1 MKLER
6 ISIDNFRQYYG
17 KHRVDFAKDEQKN
30 VTVIHGING
39 AGKTSFFLSINWCL
53 YGKSVDN
60 VKVIDNVG
68 ELMSKEAVSRAAIGE
83 TVRTSVDLAFLH
95 NGERYLV
102 KRALQGV
109 KQEDG
114 TVKVE
119 ENDSFTMMRITSADG
134 DAKNIKNPLGT
145 MNSILPANVREYFLF
160 DGEKIDN
167 FAKPEA
173 AAQVKQ
179 AIYLVLKL
187 EILERS
193 RRHLEAV
200 AAEYRKELKN
210 KSGAELRE
218 LLEQEEKAR
227 TEIKK
232 AKDRIYELHQENESA
247 ERKIADIDKRL
258 REMENTNNLQQQR
271 DRIERELKQRRI
283 EMEEVVSTIQD
294 LVTSGYFVVA
304 ESAIKKAL
312 LLLEEKR
319 ARGEIPGDYRQQF
332 IKDLISKMSCI
343 CGRPFTDGSV
353 EHKTLLAK
361 VSNGLPDTLQDE
373 VLNACA
379 VLQAFEQ
386 RTEKQRTDV
395 DAAMRRRADL
405 VDIINGLEAEL
416 DDVSRQLKGSPL
428 EEISKL
434 ERQRENFKGDIQDNT
449 IEIGSLH
456 TRVEDFTKTIAELKK
471 EIDRAR
477 REETREVLLSTKLDL
492 AQRAADAIGEMYQA
506 FADEMREK
514 IQEKTKEIFKKL
526 VWKESHFQD
535 VKLGPD
541 FNLEVIDR
549 YGYSARPEL
558 SAGER
563 QVLSLSF
570 IMAMS
575 RISDEEAPL
584 VMDTP
589 FGRLSS
595 HHRNAIAEHL
605 PILANQLIL
614 FVTDEEL
621 RDEARQN
628 MESRIGAEYRLEFSP
643 MTSCTEIVKVKL

>member
-6 ISIDNFRQYYG
+6 ITIENFRQYCG
-17 KHRVDFAKDEQKN
+17 KQRVEFAKDDQKRI
-30 VTVIHGING
+30 TIIHGING

-53 YGKSVDN
+53 YGKSVEN
-60 VKVIDNVG
+60 IKVVDNVG
-68 ELMSKEAVSRAAIGE
+68 ELMSKEAINRAAVGE
-83 TVRTSVDLAFLH
+83 TVRTSVDLSFLH
-95 NGERYLV
+95 NGDRYLV
-102 KRALQGV
+102 KRTLQGV
-109 KQEDG
+109 KLEDG

-119 ENDSFTMMRITSADG
+119 DTDTFTMMRTKADG
-134 DAKNIKNPLGT
+134 QADRVNNPIGT

-187 EILERS
+187 EILERA
-193 RRHLEAV
+193 RRHLETV
-200 AAEYRKELKN
+200 ASEYRKELKN
-210 KSGAELRE
+210 KSGQQLRV
-218 LLEQEEKAR
+218 LLEEEEKAR
-227 TEIKK
+227 TEISK
-232 AKDRIYELHQENESA
+232 AKDRIYELHQEIESA

-258 REMENTNNLQQQR
+258 REMENTHILQQQR
-271 DRIERELKQRRI
+271 DRIERELKQRRT
-283 EMEEVVSTIQD
+283 EMEEIVNSVRD
-294 LVTSGYFVVA
+294 LATSGYFVVA
-304 ESAIKKAL
+304 EAAIKKAA

-319 ARGEIPGDYRQQF
+319 ARGEIPSDYRQQF
-332 IKDLISKMSCI
+332 IKDLIGKMICV
-343 CGRPFTDGSV
+343 CGRPFADGSE
-353 EHKTLLAK
+353 EHRTLLAK
-361 VSNGLPDTLQDE
+361 ISHGLPDALQDE
-373 VLNACA
+373 VLNTCA
-379 VLQAFEQ
+379 VLHSFEQ
-386 RTEKQRTDV
+386 RTEKHRIDL
-395 DAAMRRRADL
+395 DAFMRRRSEL
-405 VDIINGLEAEL
+405 IDIIKVLEEEL
-416 DDVSRQLKGSPL
+416 DDLSRQLKDSPL

-434 ERQRENFKGDIQDNT
+434 ERQRENFKTDAQECT
-449 IEIGSLH
+449 LEIGSLH
-456 TRVEDFTKTIAELKK
+456 TRREDYNRKLDELKK
-471 EIDRAR
+471 EIERAR
-477 REETREVLLSTKLDL
+477 REEKRENLLSTKLDL
-492 AQRAADAIGEMYQA
+492 SQRAADAISEMYQS
-506 FADEMREK
+506 FADDMRDK
-514 IQEKTKEIFKKL
+514 IQDKTKEIFKKL

-595 HHRNAIAEHL
+595 HHRNAICEHL
-605 PILANQLIL
+605 PALASQLVL

-628 MESRIGAEYRLEFSP
+628 LEARIGAEYRLEFSP
-643 MTSCTEIVKVKL
+643 KTSCTEIVEVR

>member
-6 ISIDNFRQYYG
+6 ITIENFRQYFG
-17 KHRVDFAKDEQKN
+17 KQRVDFARDDQKR

-39 AGKTSFFLSINWCL
+39 AGKTSFFLAINWCL

-60 VKVIDNVG
+60 IKVVDNVG
-68 ELMSKEAVSRAAIGE
+68 QLISKEAVSQAAVGD

-102 KRALQGV
+102 KRTLQGV

-114 TVKVE
+114 TIKSE
-119 ENDSFTMMRITSADG
+119 DTDSFTMMRTRADG
-134 DAKNIKNPLGT
+134 QAERINNPIGT

-210 KSGAELRE
+210 KSGQLLRT

-227 TEIKK
+227 TEIRK
-232 AKDRIYELHQENESA
+232 AKERRIELHQEKESA
-247 ERKIADIDKRL
+247 ENRVADIDKRL
-258 REMENTNNLQQQR
+258 REMENTNLLQQQR
-271 DRIERELKQRRI
+271 DRIERELKQRRT
-283 EMEEVVSTIQD
+283 EMEEVVGIIRD
-294 LVTSGYFVVA
+294 LATSGYYVVA
-304 ESAIKKAL
+304 EAAIKKAI

-319 ARGEIPGDYRQQF
+319 ARGEIPSDYRQQF
-332 IKDLISKMSCI
+332 IKDLVSKMVCV
-343 CGRPFTDGSV
+343 CGRPFTDGSE
-353 EHKTLLAK
+353 EHRTLLAK
-361 VSNGLPDTLQDE
+361 ISHGLPDTLQDE
-373 VLNACA
+373 VLNTCA

-386 RTEKQRTDV
+386 RTEKHRTDV
-395 DAAMRRRADL
+395 DSTMRRRAEL
-405 VDIINGLEAEL
+405 VDIIRSLEAEL
-416 DDVSRQLKGSPL
+416 DDLSRQLKGSPL

-434 ERQRENFKGDIQDNT
+434 ERNRESFNADIQGY
-449 IEIGSLH
+449 ILEIGSLQE
-456 TRVEDFTKTIAELKK
+456 RESKFVKEIAELKK
-471 EIDRAR
+471 EIDQAR
-477 REETREVLLSTKLDL
+477 REEKREVLLSTKLDL
-492 AQRAADAIGEMYQA
+492 AQRAADAIGEMYQT
-506 FADEMREK
+506 FADDMRQK

-535 VKLGPD
+535 IKLGPD

-595 HHRNAIAEHL
+595 HHRNAITEQL
-605 PILANQLIL
+605 PILADQLVL

-628 MESRIGAEYRLEFSP
+628 LESRIGAEYRLEFSP
-643 MTSCTEIVKVKL
+643 RTSCTEIVEVR

>member
-6 ISIDNFRQYYG
+6 ITIENFRQYCG
-17 KHRVDFAKDEQKN
+17 KQRVEFAKDDQKR
-30 VTVIHGING
+30 VTIIHGING

-53 YGKSVDN
+53 YGKSVEN
-60 VKVIDNVG
+60 IRIVDNVG
-68 ELMSKEAVSRAAIGE
+68 ELMSKEAVSRASVGE
-83 TVRTSVDLAFLH
+83 VVRTSVDLSLLH
-95 NGERYLV
+95 NGDRYLV
-102 KRALQGV
+102 KRSLQGV
-109 KQEDG
+109 KQADG
-114 TVKVE
+114 TIKVE
-119 ENDSFTMMRITSADG
+119 DADSFTMMRTKADG
-134 DAKNIKNPLGT
+134 QADRVNNPIGT

-187 EILERS
+187 EILERA

-200 AAEYRKELKN
+200 ATEYRKELKN
-210 KSGAELRE
+210 KSGQQLRD

-227 TEIKK
+227 TEIAK
-232 AKDRIYELHQENESA
+232 AKSRTIELHQEIESA

-258 REMENTNNLQQQR
+258 REMENTHVLQQQR
-271 DRIERELKQRRI
+271 DRIERELKQRRT
-283 EMEEVVSTIQD
+283 EMEEIVNSVRD
-294 LVTSGYFVVA
+294 LATSGYFVVA
-304 ESAIKKAL
+304 EAAIKRAV

-319 ARGEIPGDYRQQF
+319 TRGEIPSDFRQQF
-332 IKDLISKMSCI
+332 IKDLIDKMVCV
-343 CGRPFTDGSV
+343 CGRPFNDGSE
-353 EHKTLLAK
+353 EHRTLLAK
-361 VSNGLPDTLQDE
+361 IIHGLPDALQDE
-373 VLNACA
+373 VLNTCA

-386 RTEKQRTDV
+386 RTEKHRV
-395 DAAMRRRADL
+395 EIEGFMRRRSEL
-405 VDIINGLEAEL
+405 VDFIRTLEAEL
-416 DDVSRQLKGSPL
+416 DDLSRQLKGSPL
-428 EEISKL
+428 EEISQL
-434 ERQRENFKGDIQDNT
+434 ERQRDSFKADIQENNID
-449 IEIGSLH
+449 IGALH
-456 TRVEDFTKTIAELKK
+456 TRIEDFTRKLAELKK
-471 EIDRAR
+471 ETDRAR
-477 REETREVLLSTKLDL
+477 REEKREALLSTKLDL
-492 AQRAADAIGEMYQA
+492 AQRSADAISEMYQT
-506 FADEMREK
+506 FADDMREK
-514 IQEKTKEIFKKL
+514 IQDKTKEIFKRL

-549 YGYSARPEL
+549 YGFSARPEL

-595 HHRNAIAEHL
+595 HHRNAICEHL
-605 PILANQLIL
+605 PTLASQLVL

-628 MESRIGAEYRLEFSP
+628 LECRIGAEYRLEFSA
-643 MTSCTEIVKVKL
+643 TNSCTEIVPLR

>member
-6 ISIDNFRQYYG
+6 ITIENFRQYCG
-17 KHRVDFAKDEQKN
+17 KQRVDFAKDEQKR

-39 AGKTSFFLSINWCL
+39 AGKTSFFLAINWCL
-53 YGKSVDN
+53 YGKNVDN

-68 ELMSKEAVSRAAIGE
+68 ELMSKEAASQAAAGE
-83 TVRTSVDLAFLH
+83 TVRTSIDLAFLH

-102 KRALQGV
+102 KRMLQGI
-109 KQEDG
+109 KLEDG

-119 ENDSFTMMRITSADG
+119 ENESFTMMRTRADG
-134 DAKNIKNPLGT
+134 QAERINNPVGT
-145 MNSILPANVREYFLF
+145 MNSILPVNVREYFLF

-173 AAQVKQ
+173 ASQVKQ

-210 KSGAELRE
+210 KSGQELRD
-218 LLEQEEKAR
+218 LLELEEKAR
-227 TEIKK
+227 ADIKK
-232 AKDRIYELHQENESA
+232 TKERTFELNQEKESA

-258 REMENTNNLQQQR
+258 REMENTHILQQQR
-271 DRIERELKQRRI
+271 DRIERELRQRRT
-283 EMEEVVSTIQD
+283 EMEEVVSVVRE
-294 LVTSGYFVVA
+294 LATSGYFVVA
-304 ESAIKKAL
+304 QPAIKKAV

-319 ARGEIPGDYRQQF
+319 ARGEIPSDYRQQF
-332 IKDLISKMSCI
+332 IKDLLDKMICV
-343 CGRPFTDGSV
+343 CGRSFTDGSE
-353 EHKTLLAK
+353 EHRALSAK
-361 VSNGLPDTLQDE
+361 ISRGLPDALQDE
-373 VLNACA
+373 VLNTCA
-379 VLQAFEQ
+379 ILQAFDQ
-386 RTEKQRTDV
+386 RMEKHSTDV
-395 DAAMRRRADL
+395 DSAMRRRVEL
-405 VDIINGLEAEL
+405 VDIIRSLEAEL

-434 ERQRENFKGDIQDNT
+434 ERNRENFQADIQSIT
-449 IEIGSLH
+449 LEKGSLQE
-456 TRVEDFTKTIAELKK
+456 REGKFSKQIGELKK

-477 REETREVLLSTKLDL
+477 REEKREVLLSTKLDL
-492 AQRAADAIGEMYQA
+492 AQRAADAIGEMYQT
-506 FADEMREK
+506 FADDMREK

-535 VKLGPD
+535 VRLGPD

-605 PILANQLIL
+605 PVLADQLVL

-621 RDEARQN
+621 RDEARQCL
-628 MESRIGAEYRLEFSP
+628 ESRIGAEYRLEFSP
-643 MTSCTEIVKVKL
+643 RTSCTEIIEVK

>member
-1 MKLER
+1 MRLDR
-6 ISIDNFRQYYG
+6 ITIENFRQYCG
-17 KHRVDFAKDEQKN
+17 KQRVDFAKDDQKC

-39 AGKTSFFLSINWCL
+39 AGKTSFFLAINWCL
-53 YGKSVDN
+53 YGKSVEN

-68 ELMSKEAVSRAAIGE
+68 ELMSKEAVSRAAVGE
-83 TVRTSVDLAFLH
+83 TIRASVDLAFLH

-102 KRALQGV
+102 KRSLQGI
-109 KQEDG
+109 KQENG
-114 TVKVE
+114 TVRVE
-119 ENDSFTMMRITSADG
+119 DSDSFTMMRTKADG
-134 DAKNIKNPLGT
+134 QAERINNPIGT
-145 MNSILPANVREYFLF
+145 MNSILPVNVREYFLF

-200 AAEYRKELKN
+200 ASEYRKELKN
-210 KSGAELRE
+210 KSGKELRE
-218 LLEQEEKAR
+218 LLEQEENAR
-227 TEIKK
+227 TEIHK
-232 AKDRIYELHQENESA
+232 AKDRTYELHQENESA
-247 ERKIADIDKRL
+247 ERKIEEIDKRL
-258 REMENTNNLQQQR
+258 REMENTNTLQQQR
-271 DRIERELKQRRI
+271 DRLEKDLKIRRT
-283 EMEEVVSTIQD
+283 EMEEIVGTVRD
-294 LVTSGYFVVA
+294 LATSGYFVVA
-304 ESAIKKAL
+304 ETAIKKAI

-319 ARGEIPGDYRQQF
+319 ARGEIPSDYRQQF
-332 IKDLISKMSCI
+332 IKDLISKMVCV
-343 CGRPFTDGSV
+343 CGRPFTDGSE
-353 EHKTLLAK
+353 EHKILLSK
-361 VSNGLPDTLQDE
+361 ITGGLPDALQDE
-373 VLNACA
+373 VLNTCA
-379 VLQAFEQ
+379 ILQAFEQ
-386 RTEKQRTDV
+386 RTEKHRVDV
-395 DAAMRRRADL
+395 DAAMRRRAEL
-405 VDIINGLEAEL
+405 IDIVRILEAEL

-434 ERQRENFKGDIQDNT
+434 ERQRENFKGDIEGN
-449 IEIGSLH
+449 ILEIGSLH
-456 TRVEDFTKTIAELKK
+456 ERVDKFVKQLVELKK

-477 REETREVLLSTKLDL
+477 REEKREVLLSTKLDL
-492 AQRAADAIGEMYQA
+492 AQRAADAIGEMYQT
-506 FADEMREK
+506 FADDMREK

-605 PILANQLIL
+605 PVLASQLVL

-643 MTSCTEIVKVKL
+643 RTSCTEIVEVR

>member
-6 ISIDNFRQYYG
+6 ITIENFRQYCG
-17 KHRVDFAKDEQKN
+17 KQRVDFAKEDQKR

-60 VKVIDNVG
+60 IKIIDNVG
-68 ELMSKEAVSRAAIGE
+68 QLISKEAVSQAAVGE
-83 TVRTSVDLAFLH
+83 TVRTSVDLAFIH

-102 KRALQGV
+102 KRTLQGI

-114 TVKVE
+114 TVKAE
-119 ENDSFTMMRITSADG
+119 DTDSFTMMRTKADG
-134 DAKNIKNPLGT
+134 QAERINNPIGT

-210 KSGAELRE
+210 KSGQQLRD

-227 TEIKK
+227 AEIKK
-232 AKDRIYELHQENESA
+232 AKERRVELHQEKESA
-247 ERKIADIDKRL
+247 ENKIADIDKRL
-258 REMENTNNLQQQR
+258 REMENTNILQQQR
-271 DRIERELKQRRI
+271 DRIERELKQRRT
-283 EMEEVVSTIQD
+283 EMEEVVGTIRE
-294 LVTSGYFVVA
+294 LATSGYFVVA
-304 ESAIKKAL
+304 ESAIKGAIS
-312 LLLEEKR
+312 LLEDKR
-319 ARGEIPGDYRQQF
+319 ARGEIPSDYRQQF
-332 IKDLISKMSCI
+332 IRDLVNKMVCV
-343 CGRPFTDGSV
+343 CGRPFTDGSE
-353 EHKTLLAK
+353 EHQTLLAK
-361 VSNGLPDTLQDE
+361 ISHGLPDALQDE
-373 VLNACA
+373 VMSTCA

-386 RTEKQRTDV
+386 RTEKHRADV
-395 DAAMRRRADL
+395 DSSMRRRAEL
-405 VDIINGLEAEL
+405 VDIIRILEAEL
-416 DDVSRQLKGSPL
+416 DDLSRQLKGSPL

-434 ERQRENFKGDIQDNT
+434 ERNRENFQADIQGN
-449 IEIGSLH
+449 ILEIGSLQE
-456 TRVEDFTKTIAELKK
+456 RENKFVKDIAELKK

-477 REETREVLLSTKLDL
+477 REEKREVLLSTKLDL
-492 AQRAADAIGEMYQA
+492 AQRAADAIAEMYQS
-506 FADEMREK
+506 FADDMREK

-535 VKLGPD
+535 VKLGSD

-605 PILANQLIL
+605 PVLASQLVL

-643 MTSCTEIVKVKL
+643 RTSCTEIVEVRR

>member
-1 MKLER
+1 MKLDR
-6 ISIDNFRQYYG
+6 ITIENFRQYCG
-17 KHRVDFAKDEQKN
+17 KQRVDFAKDDFKR

-53 YGKSVDN
+53 YGRSVEN
-60 VKVIDNVG
+60 IKVIDNVG

-83 TVRTSVDLAFLH
+83 TVRTSVDLAFIH
-95 NGERYLV
+95 NGERYQI
-102 KRALQGV
+102 KRMLQGV
-109 KQEDG
+109 KLIDG

-119 ENDSFTMMRITSADG
+119 ENESFSMMRIKADG
-134 DAKNIKNPLGT
+134 QAEKINNPIGT

-173 AAQVKQ
+173 AKQVKQ

-210 KSGAELRE
+210 KSGQQLRE
-218 LLEQEEKAR
+218 LLEDEEKAR
-227 TEIKK
+227 AEIKK
-232 AKDRIYELHQENESA
+232 SKERIYEVHQEIESA
-247 ERKIADIDKRL
+247 EQKIADIDKRL
-258 REMENTNNLQQQR
+258 REMENTNILQQQR
-271 DRIERELKQRRI
+271 DRIERELKQRRT
-283 EMEEVVSTIQD
+283 ELEEIVSTIQG
-294 LVTSGYFVVA
+294 LATSGYFIVA
-304 ESAIKKAL
+304 EAAIKKAI

-319 ARGEIPGDYRQQF
+319 ARGEIPSDFRQQF
-332 IKDLISKMSCI
+332 IKDLIQKMVCV
-343 CGRPFTDGSV
+343 CGRPFDDGSQ
-353 EHKTLLAK
+353 EHRTLLAK
-361 VSNGLPDTLQDE
+361 VSHGLPDALQDE
-373 VLNACA
+373 VLNTCA

-386 RTEKQRTDV
+386 RTEKHRTDV
-395 DAAMRRRADL
+395 DSSMRRRAEL
-405 VDIINGLEAEL
+405 VDIIRSLEAEL
-416 DDVSRQLKGSPL
+416 DDLSRQLKGSPL

-434 ERQRENFKGDIQDNT
+434 ERNRENFKADVREYNFEVVI
-449 IEIGSLH
+449 LH
-456 TRVEDFTKTIAELKK
+456 TRIDELNKKLVELKK
-471 EIDRAR
+471 EIDKAR
-477 REETREVLLSTKLDL
+477 REEMREVLLSTKLDL
-492 AQRAADAIGEMYQA
+492 AQRAADAIGEMYQS

-514 IQEKTKEIFKKL
+514 IQDKTKEIFKKL

-575 RISDEEAPL
+575 GISDEEAPL

-605 PILANQLIL
+605 PTLASQLIL

-628 MESRIGAEYRLEFSP
+628 MEARIGAEYRLEFSSK
-643 MTSCTEIVKVKL
+643 TSCTEIIEVK

>member
-6 ISIDNFRQYYG
+6 INIENFRQYCG
-17 KHRVDFAKDEQKN
+17 PHRVVFAKDEQKN
-30 VTVIHGING
+30 VTVIHGVNG

-53 YGKSVDN
+53 YGKSLDN

-68 ELMSKEAVSRAAIGE
+68 ELMSKEAVSQASIGD
-83 TVRTSVDLAFLH
+83 TIRTSVDLAFIH

-102 KRALQGV
+102 KRTLQGI
-109 KQEDG
+109 KLIDG

-119 ENDSFTMMRITSADG
+119 DNDSFTMMRTKADG
-134 DAKNIKNPLGT
+134 QAERINNPIGT
-145 MNSILPANVREYFLF
+145 MNSILPVNVREYFLF

-210 KSGAELRE
+210 KSGTELRD
-218 LLEQEEKAR
+218 LLGQEEKAR
-227 TEIKK
+227 AEIKK
-232 AKDRIYELHQENESA
+232 AKDRIYELHQEKDSA

-258 REMENTNNLQQQR
+258 REMENTNILQQQR
-271 DRIERELKQRRI
+271 DRIERELKQRRT
-283 EMEEVVSTIQD
+283 EMEDVIGIIRD
-294 LVTSGYFVVA
+294 LATSGYYVVA
-304 ESAIKKAL
+304 ETAIKKAI

-319 ARGEIPGDYRQQF
+319 ARGEIPSDYRQQF
-332 IKDLISKMSCI
+332 IRDLVSKMVCV
-343 CGRPFTDGSV
+343 CGRPFCDGSE
-353 EHKTLLAK
+353 EHRTLLAK
-361 VSNGLPDTLQDE
+361 ISHGLPDTLQDE
-373 VLNACA
+373 VLNTCA

-386 RTEKQRTDV
+386 RTEKHRADV
-395 DAAMRRRADL
+395 DSAMRRRAEL
-405 VDIINGLEAEL
+405 VDIISILEAEL

-434 ERQRENFKGDIQDNT
+434 ERNRENFHADIQGY
-449 IEIGSLH
+449 ILEIGSLH
-456 TRVEDFTKTIAELKK
+456 EREIKFVKDIAELKK

-477 REETREVLLSTKLDL
+477 REEKREVLLSTKLDL
-492 AQRAADAIGEMYQA
+492 AQRAADAIADMYQT
-506 FADEMREK
+506 FADDMRGK

-595 HHRNAIAEHL
+595 HHRNAIAEQL
-605 PILANQLIL
+605 PILATQLVL

-628 MESRIGAEYRLEFSP
+628 LEARIGAEYRLEFSP
-643 MTSCTEIVKVKL
+643 RTSCTEIVEVR

>member
-6 ISIDNFRQYYG
+6 ITIENFRQYCG
-17 KHRVDFAKDEQKN
+17 KQRVEFAKDDQKR

-53 YGKSVDN
+53 YGKSVEN
-60 VKVIDNVG
+60 IKVVDNVG
-68 ELMSKEAVSRAAIGE
+68 ELMSKEAVSRAAVGE
-83 TVRTSVDLAFLH
+83 PVRTAVDLSFLH

-102 KRALQGV
+102 KRTLQGV
-109 KQEDG
+109 KQDDG

-119 ENDSFTMMRITSADG
+119 DSDSFTMMRTRADG
-134 DAKNIKNPLGT
+134 QAERINNPIGT

-193 RRHLEAV
+193 RRHLEAL

-210 KSGAELRE
+210 KSGQQLRD

-227 TEIKK
+227 IEILK
-232 AKDRIYELHQENESA
+232 AKERIYELHQEIESA

-258 REMENTNNLQQQR
+258 RDMENTNILQQQR
-271 DRIERELKQRRI
+271 DRIERELKQRRA
-283 EMEEVVSTIQD
+283 EMEEVVGTIRD
-294 LVTSGYFVVA
+294 LATSGYFVVA
-304 ESAIKKAL
+304 ESAIKKAVS
-312 LLLEEKR
+312 LLEEKR
-319 ARGEIPGDYRQQF
+319 ARGEIPSDFRQQF
-332 IKDLISKMSCI
+332 IKDLISKMVCV
-343 CGRPFTDGSV
+343 CGRPFTDGSE

-361 VSNGLPDTLQDE
+361 ISHGLPDALQDE
-373 VLNACA
+373 VLNTCA

-386 RTEKQRTDV
+386 RTEKHRAGV
-395 DAAMRRRADL
+395 DSAMRRRAEL
-405 VDIINGLEAEL
+405 VDFIKILEAEL

-428 EEISKL
+428 EEISRL
-434 ERQRENFKGDIQDNT
+434 ERQRENFKADIQEYN

-456 TRVEDFTKTIAELKK
+456 TRADDFGKKLVELKK

-477 REETREVLLSTKLDL
+477 REERREVLLSTKLDL
-492 AQRAADAIGEMYQA
+492 AQRAADAIGEMYQT
-506 FADEMREK
+506 FADDMREK
-514 IQEKTKEIFKKL
+514 IQDKTKEIFKKL
-526 VWKESHFQD
+526 VWKESHFQG

-595 HHRNAIAEHL
+595 HHRNAICEHL
-605 PILANQLIL
+605 PVLADQLVL

-628 MESRIGAEYRLEFSP
+628 IENRIGAEYRLEFNSK
-643 MTSCTEIVKVKL
+643 TSCTEIVEVR

>member
-6 ISIDNFRQYYG
+6 ITIENFRQYCG
-17 KHRVDFAKDEQKN
+17 KQRVVFAKDDQKN

-53 YGKSVDN
+53 YGKSVEH

-68 ELMSKEAVSRAAIGE
+68 ELMSKEAASLAAVGE
-83 TVRTSVDLAFLH
+83 TIRTSVDLAFLH
-95 NGERYLV
+95 NSERYLV
-102 KRALQGV
+102 KRILQGI
-109 KQEDG
+109 KQSDG

-119 ENDSFTMMRITSADG
+119 DNDSFTIMRTRADG
-134 DAKNIKNPLGT
+134 QAERINNPIGT
-145 MNSILPANVREYFLF
+145 MNSILPVNVREYFLF

-200 AAEYRKELKN
+200 AAEYRKELKS
-210 KSGAELRE
+210 KSGQELRD
-218 LLEQEEKAR
+218 LLDQEEKAR
-227 TEIKK
+227 AEIKK
-232 AKDRIYELHQENESA
+232 VKERIVELHQENESA
-247 ERKIADIDKRL
+247 QRKIAEIDKRL
-258 REMENTNNLQQQR
+258 REMENTNILQQQR
-271 DRIERELKQRRI
+271 DRIERDLKQRRT
-283 EMEEVVSTIQD
+283 EMQEVVSIARD
-294 LVTSGYFVVA
+294 LTTSGYFIVA
-304 ESAIKKAL
+304 ESAIKKAVL
-312 LLLEEKR
+312 ILEEKR
-319 ARGEIPGDYRQQF
+319 ARGEIPSDYRQQF
-332 IKDLISKMSCI
+332 IKDLISNMVCI
-343 CGRPFTDGSV
+343 CGRPFTDGSD
-353 EHKTLLAK
+353 EHRALLAK
-361 VSNGLPDTLQDE
+361 ISHGLPDALQDD
-373 VLNACA
+373 VLNTCA
-379 VLQAFEQ
+379 ILQAFEQ
-386 RTEKQRTDV
+386 RTEKHRSDV
-395 DAAMRRRADL
+395 DNAMRRRTEL
-405 VDIINGLEAEL
+405 IDIIMGLEAEL

-434 ERQRENFKGDIQDNT
+434 EQNRERFHTDFQDN
-449 IEIGSLH
+449 ILEIGSLQE
-456 TRVEDFTKTIAELKK
+456 RENKFVKQVVELKK

-477 REETREVLLSTKLDL
+477 KEERREVLLSTKLDL
-492 AQRAADAIGEMYQA
+492 AQRAADAIGDMYQT
-506 FADEMREK
+506 FADDMREK

-535 VKLGPD
+535 VKLGPE

-605 PILANQLIL
+605 PVLANQLVL

-621 RDEARQN
+621 RDEARKN
-628 MESRIGAEYRLEFSP
+628 LELRIGAEYRLEFSP
-643 MTSCTEIVKVKL
+643 RTSCTEIVEVR

>member
-6 ISIDNFRQYYG
+6 ITIENFRQYCG
-17 KHRVDFAKDEQKN
+17 KQRVEFAKDDQKRI
-30 VTVIHGING
+30 TIIHGING

-53 YGKSVDN
+53 YGKSVEN
-60 VKVIDNVG
+60 IKVVDNVG
-68 ELMSKEAVSRAAIGE
+68 ELMSKEAINRAAVGE
-83 TVRTSVDLAFLH
+83 TVRTSVDLSFLH
-95 NGERYLV
+95 NGDRYLV
-102 KRALQGV
+102 KRTLQGV
-109 KQEDG
+109 KLEDG

-119 ENDSFTMMRITSADG
+119 DTDTFTMMRTKADG
-134 DAKNIKNPLGT
+134 QADRVNNPIGT

-187 EILERS
+187 EILERA
-193 RRHLEAV
+193 RRHLETV
-200 AAEYRKELKN
+200 ASEYRKELKN
-210 KSGAELRE
+210 KSGQQLRV
-218 LLEQEEKAR
+218 LLEEEEKAR
-227 TEIKK
+227 TEISK
-232 AKDRIYELHQENESA
+232 AKDRIYELHQEIESA

-258 REMENTNNLQQQR
+258 REMENTHILQQQR
-271 DRIERELKQRRI
+271 DRIERELKQRRT
-283 EMEEVVSTIQD
+283 EMEEIVNSVRD
-294 LVTSGYFVVA
+294 LATSGYFVVA
-304 ESAIKKAL
+304 EAAIKKAA

-319 ARGEIPGDYRQQF
+319 ARGEIPSDYRQQF
-332 IKDLISKMSCI
+332 IKDLIGKMICV
-343 CGRPFTDGSV
+343 CGRPFADGSE
-353 EHKTLLAK
+353 EHRTLLAK
-361 VSNGLPDTLQDE
+361 ISHGLPDALQDE
-373 VLNACA
+373 VLNTCA
-379 VLQAFEQ
+379 VLHSFEQ
-386 RTEKQRTDV
+386 RTEKHRIDL
-395 DAAMRRRADL
+395 DAFMRRRSEL
-405 VDIINGLEAEL
+405 IDIIKVLEEEL
-416 DDVSRQLKGSPL
+416 DDLSRQLKDSPL

-434 ERQRENFKGDIQDNT
+434 ERQRENFKTDTQECT
-449 IEIGSLH
+449 LEIGSLH
-456 TRVEDFTKTIAELKK
+456 TRREDYNRKLDELKK
-471 EIDRAR
+471 EIERAR
-477 REETREVLLSTKLDL
+477 REEKRENLLSTKLDL
-492 AQRAADAIGEMYQA
+492 SQRAADAISEMYQS
-506 FADEMREK
+506 FADDMREK
-514 IQEKTKEIFKKL
+514 IQDKTKEIFKKL

-595 HHRNAIAEHL
+595 HHRNAICEHL
-605 PILANQLIL
+605 PALASQLVL

-628 MESRIGAEYRLEFSP
+628 LEARIGAEYRLEFSP
-643 MTSCTEIVKVKL
+643 KTSCTEIVEVR

>member
-6 ISIDNFRQYYG
+6 ITIENFRQYCG
-17 KHRVDFAKDEQKN
+17 KQRVDFAKDDHKN

-60 VKVIDNVG
+60 IKVVDNVG
-68 ELMSKEAVSRAAIGE
+68 ELVNKEAVSLAAAGE

-102 KRALQGV
+102 KRTLQGI

-114 TVKVE
+114 TFKVE
-119 ENDSFTMMRITSADG
+119 DLDSFTMMRTRADG
-134 DAKNIKNPLGT
+134 QADRIPNPVGT
-145 MNSILPANVREYFLF
+145 MNSILPVNVREYFLF

-200 AAEYRKELKN
+200 ATEYRKDLKN
-210 KSGAELRE
+210 KSGQQLRD
-218 LLEQEEKAR
+218 LIEQEEKAR
-227 TEIKK
+227 SEIKK
-232 AKDRIYELHQENESA
+232 AKERIFELHQENESA

-258 REMENTNNLQQQR
+258 REMENTNTLQQQR
-271 DRIERELKQRRI
+271 DRIERELKQRRS
-283 EMEEVVSTIQD
+283 EMEEVVSAIRD
-294 LVTSGYFVVA
+294 LATAGYFVVA
-304 ESAIKKAL
+304 EAAIKKAI

-319 ARGEIPGDYRQQF
+319 ARGEIPSDYRQQF
-332 IKDLISKMSCI
+332 IKDLISKMSCV
-343 CGRPFTDGSV
+343 CGRPFTDGSE
-353 EHKTLLAK
+353 EHRTLLAK
-361 VSNGLPDTLQDE
+361 ISHGLPDALQDE
-373 VLNACA
+373 VLNTCA

-386 RTEKQRTDV
+386 RTEKQRADV
-395 DAAMRRRADL
+395 DIAMRRRSEL
-405 VDIINGLEAEL
+405 VDIIGELEAEL

-434 ERQRENFKGDIQDNT
+434 ERQRENFKGDIQGYT

-456 TRVEDFTKTIAELKK
+456 TRVEDFTRQIGELKK

-477 REETREVLLSTKLDL
+477 KEEKREVLLSTKLDL
-492 AQRAADAIGEMYQA
+492 AQRAADAIGDMYQT
-506 FADEMREK
+506 FADEMRET

-595 HHRNAIAEHL
+595 HHRNAIAEQL
-605 PILANQLIL
+605 PILATQLVL

-628 MESRIGAEYRLEFSP
+628 LESRIGAEYRLEFSP
-643 MTSCTEIVKVKL
+643 RTSCTEIVEVR

>member
-6 ISIDNFRQYYG
+6 ITIENFRQYCG
-17 KHRVDFAKDEQKN
+17 KQRVDFAKDDQKN

-68 ELMSKEAVSRAAIGE
+68 ELMSKEAVSQAAVGE

-102 KRALQGV
+102 KRTLQGI
-109 KQEDG
+109 KQENG

-119 ENDSFTMMRITSADG
+119 DTDNFTMMRTRADG
-134 DAKNIKNPLGT
+134 QAERINNPIGT
-145 MNSILPANVREYFLF
+145 MNSILPVNVREYFLF

-193 RRHLEAV
+193 RKHLEAV
-200 AAEYRKELKN
+200 ASEYRKELKN
-210 KSGAELRE
+210 KSGSELRE
-218 LLEQEEKAR
+218 LLEKEEKAR

-232 AKDRIYELHQENESA
+232 AKDRTYELHQENESA

-258 REMENTNNLQQQR
+258 REMENTNTLQQQR
-271 DRIERELKQRRI
+271 DRIEKELRQRRM
-283 EMEEVVSTIQD
+283 EMEEVVSTIRD
-294 LVTSGYFVVA
+294 LATAGYFVVA
-304 ESAIKKAL
+304 ELAIKKAI

-319 ARGEIPGDYRQQF
+319 ARGEIPSDFRQQF
-332 IKDLISKMSCI
+332 IRDLISKMLCV
-343 CGRPFTDGSV
+343 CGRPFTDGSE
-353 EHKTLLAK
+353 EHQTLLAK
-361 VSNGLPDTLQDE
+361 ISHGLPDALQDE
-373 VLNACA
+373 VLNTCA

-386 RTEKQRTDV
+386 RTEKQRADM
-395 DAAMRRRADL
+395 DAAMRRRSEL
-405 VDIINGLEAEL
+405 VDIIRELEAEL

-434 ERQRENFKGDIQDNT
+434 ERQRENFKGDIQGYT

-456 TRVEDFTKTIAELKK
+456 TRVEDFSKHIAELKK

-477 REETREVLLSTKLDL
+477 KEEKREVLLSTKLDL
-492 AQRAADAIGEMYQA
+492 AQRAADAIGEMYQT
-506 FADEMREK
+506 FADDMREK
-514 IQEKTKEIFKKL
+514 IQEKTKEIFRKL

-595 HHRNAIAEHL
+595 HHRNAIAEQL
-605 PILANQLIL
+605 PILAAQLVL

-628 MESRIGAEYRLEFSP
+628 LESRIGAEYRLEFSP
-643 MTSCTEIVKVKL
+643 RTSCTEIVEVR

>member
-6 ISIDNFRQYYG
+6 ITIENFRQYCG
-17 KHRVDFAKDEQKN
+17 KQRVTFAKDDQKRI
-30 VTVIHGING
+30 TIIHGING
-39 AGKTSFFLSINWCL
+39 AGKTSFFLAINWCL
-53 YGKSVDN
+53 YGKSVEN
-60 VKVIDNVG
+60 IKIVDNVG
-68 ELMSKEAVSRAAIGE
+68 ELMSKEAVNQAAPGE
-83 TVRTSVDLAFLH
+83 TVRASVDLSFLH
-95 NGERYLV
+95 NGDRYQI
-102 KRALQGV
+102 KRVLQGI
-109 KQEDG
+109 KQLDG
-114 TVKVE
+114 SVRVE
-119 ENDSFTMMRITSADG
+119 ETDTFTMMRTRADG
-134 DAKNIKNPLGT
+134 QAERTNNPIGT

-173 AAQVKQ
+173 ASQVKQ

-187 EILERS
+187 EILERA

-200 AAEYRKELKN
+200 ATEYRKELKN
-210 KSGAELRE
+210 KSGQQLRD
-218 LLEQEEKAR
+218 LLEEEEKAR

-232 AKDRIYELHQENESA
+232 TKDRVIELHQEIESA
-247 ERKIADIDKRL
+247 ERKIAEIDKRL
-258 REMENTNNLQQQR
+258 REMENTNILQQQR
-271 DRIERELKQRRI
+271 DRIERELRQRRT
-283 EMEEVVSTIQD
+283 EMEEIVSAVRD
-294 LVTSGYFVVA
+294 LATSGYFVIA
-304 ESAIKKAL
+304 ETAIKKAG

-319 ARGEIPGDYRQQF
+319 ARGEIPSDFRQQF
-332 IKDLISKMSCI
+332 IKDLIGKMVCV
-343 CGRPFTDGSV
+343 CGRPFGDGSE
-353 EHKTLLAK
+353 EHRTLLAK
-361 VSNGLPDTLQDE
+361 ISHGLPDALQDE
-373 VLNACA
+373 VLNSCA

-386 RTEKQRTDV
+386 RTEKHRADLDTF
-395 DAAMRRRADL
+395 MRRRSEL
-405 VDIINGLEAEL
+405 IDIIKILEEEL

-434 ERQRENFKGDIQDNT
+434 ERKRENYKADIQEYT
-449 IEIGSLH
+449 LEIGSLH
-456 TRVEDFTKTIAELKK
+456 TRMEEFNRKIAELKK

-477 REETREVLLSTKLDL
+477 REEKREALLSTKLDL
-492 AQRAADAIGEMYQA
+492 AQRSADAIGEMYQS
-506 FADEMREK
+506 FADDMREK
-514 IQEKTKEIFKKL
+514 IQDKTKEIFKKL

-595 HHRNAIAEHL
+595 HHRNAICEHL
-605 PILANQLIL
+605 PGLTSQLVL

-628 MESRIGAEYRLEFSP
+628 LESRIGAEYRLEFDSR
-643 MTSCTEIVKVKL
+643 TSCTEIVEVR

>member
-6 ISIDNFRQYYG
+6 ITIENFRQYCG
-17 KHRVDFAKDEQKN
+17 KQRVEFAKDDQRR

-53 YGKSVDN
+53 YGKSVEN
-60 VKVIDNVG
+60 IKVIDNVG
-68 ELMSKEAVSRAAIGE
+68 ELMSKEAVSRAAVGE
-83 TVRTSVDLAFLH
+83 TVRTSVDLSFLH

-102 KRALQGV
+102 KRSLQGV
-109 KQEDG
+109 KQESG

-119 ENDSFTMMRITSADG
+119 ENDSFTMMRTRADG
-134 DAKNIKNPLGT
+134 QAEKINNPIGT

-173 AAQVKQ
+173 AAQVKD

-210 KSGAELRE
+210 KSGQQLRD
-218 LLEQEEKAR
+218 LLEQEEKTRA
-227 TEIKK
+227 EIKK
-232 AKDRIYELHQENESA
+232 AKDRTIELHMEIDSA

-258 REMENTNNLQQQR
+258 REMENTNILQQQR
-271 DRIERELKQRRI
+271 DRIERELKQRRT
-283 EMEEVVSTIQD
+283 EMEEVVGAIRD
-294 LVTSGYFVVA
+294 LATSGYFVVA
-304 ESAIKKAL
+304 EPAIKKAIA
-312 LLLEEKR
+312 LLEEKR
-319 ARGEIPGDYRQQF
+319 ARGEIPSDFRQQF
-332 IKDLISKMSCI
+332 IRDLIDKMICV
-343 CGRPFTDGSV
+343 CGRPFGDGSE
-353 EHKTLLAK
+353 EHRTLLAK
-361 VSNGLPDTLQDE
+361 IGHGLPDALQDE
-373 VLNACA
+373 VLNTCA

-386 RTEKQRTDV
+386 RTEKHRADI
-395 DAAMRRRADL
+395 DSSMRRRAEL
-405 VDIINGLEAEL
+405 VDIIKDLEAEL
-416 DDVSRQLKGSPL
+416 DDLSRQLKGSPL

-434 ERQRENFKGDIQDNT
+434 ERQRTNFKSDIQEYT
-449 IEIGSLH
+449 VEIGSLH
-456 TRVEDFTKTIAELKK
+456 TRIEDHNHKLVELKK

-477 REETREVLLSTKLDL
+477 REEKREELLSTKLDL
-492 AQRAADAIGEMYQA
+492 AQRSADAIGEMYQT
-506 FADEMREK
+506 FADDMREK
-514 IQEKTKEIFKKL
+514 IQDKTKEIFKKL
-526 VWKESHFQD
+526 VWKDSHFQD
-535 VKLGPD
+535 IKLGPD

-595 HHRNAIAEHL
+595 HHRNAITEHL
-605 PILANQLIL
+605 PVLADQLVL

-628 MESRIGAEYRLEFSP
+628 IEARIGAEYRLEFNSK
-643 MTSCTEIVKVKL
+643 TSCTEIVEVR